1 MDYNVADLDN
11 LKYLQQF
18 CRLSNAKL
26 IVANFSERSIDQTDV
41 KKFEI
46 RAAQIKTCLDYD
58 KVSFYQDFSLNAY
71 ENIQTILN
79 SSNVDMLAFQKL
91 NKSFLQRLLDA
102 KNTKSLILNTEL
114 PTLVF

>member
-1 MDYNVADLDN
+1 MDYNVEDLDN

-26 IVANFSERSIDQTDV
+26 IVANFSEKKLDKSEV
-41 KKFEI
+41 KKFNI
-46 RAAQIKTCLDYD
+46 RSARIKEYLDYN
-58 KVSFYQDFSLNAY
+58 KVSFYQDFSLDAY
-71 ENIQTILN
+71 ENIQNILDH
-79 SSNVDMLAFQKL
+79 SNVDMLAFQQL

-102 KNTKSLILNTEL
+102 KNTKSLILNSEL